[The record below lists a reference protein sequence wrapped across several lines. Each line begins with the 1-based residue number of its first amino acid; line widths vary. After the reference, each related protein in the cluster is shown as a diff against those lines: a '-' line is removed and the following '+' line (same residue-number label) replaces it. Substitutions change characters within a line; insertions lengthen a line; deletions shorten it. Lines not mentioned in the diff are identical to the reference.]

1 MEIILDPALKEYM
14 KKKNKTTIIVE
25 AVTCNNSDF
34 EITELSVRLAGPRQ
48 ATVYKEQNSYF
59 IKQLDNFE
67 ILLPDHRTNYKDTV
81 TFRLKSFLGIK
92 YLSYEWISV
101 AK

>member
-1 MEIILDPALKEYM
+1 MEIILEPALQQHM
-14 KKKNKTTIIVE
+14 QKKNKKTIIVE

-48 ATVYKEQNSYF
+48 AAVYKEQNSYF
-59 IKQLDNFE
+59 VKNISEYE
-67 ILLPDHRTNYKDTV
+67 ILLPDHRTDYKDTV

-92 YLSYEWISV
+92 YLTYEGIAV

>member
-1 MEIILDPALKEYM
+1 MEIIIEPALQEYM

-34 EITELSVRLAGPRQ
+34 EITELSVRWAGTRQ

-59 IKQLDNFE
+59 LKQLSDFE
-67 ILLPDHRTNYKDTV
+67 ILLPDHRTNYKDKV
-81 TFRLKSFLGIK
+81 VFGLKSFLGIK
-92 YLSYEWISV
+92 YLTYDGIAV
-101 AK
+101 DK

>member
-25 AVTCNNSDF
+25 AVTCNTSDC

-48 ATVYKEQNSYF
+48 TTVYKEQNSYF

-92 YLSYEWISV
+92 YLSYEGISV

>member
-1 MEIILDPALKEYM
+1 MEIILEPALQEHM
-14 KKKNKTTIIVE
+14 QKKNKKTIIVE

-48 ATVYKEQNSYF
+48 AAVYKEQNSYF
-59 IKQLDNFE
+59 IKNISEYE
-67 ILLPDHRTNYKDTV
+67 ILLPDHRTNYKDTI
-81 TFRLKSFLGIK
+81 TFSLKSFLGIK
-92 YLSYEWISV
+92 YLTYEGIAV